1 MSSSGLAHEA
11 FFYTNL
17 DGFLAGTMPF
27 LRTGMDNGEPL
38 LAAVPAPGIDALQNA
53 LGSDAGAVTYVDMT
67 LAGRNPSTIIPTVLQ
82 AFADEHP
89 GQRISMIG
97 ESTWP
102 TRSPAGYLG
111 TVQHEA
117 LINLAFAD
125 QDAAILCAYGT
136 SGLQAT
142 IREDVGRTHPYVFDN
157 GTRAA

>member
-1 MSSSGLAHEA
+1 
-11 FFYTNL
+11 
-17 DGFLAGTMPF
+17 
-27 LRTGMDNGEPL
+27 
-38 LAAVPAPGIDALQNA
+38 
-53 LGSDAGAVTYVDMT
+53 MT
-67 LAGRNPSTIIPTVLQ
+67 LAGRNPTSIIPTVLQ

-102 TRSPAGYLG
+102 TRSSAGYLG
-111 TVQHEA
+111 AVQHEA

-157 GTRAA
+157 GHGPLAFNMPTRRRSPHRACFRFPTRQPPLSR